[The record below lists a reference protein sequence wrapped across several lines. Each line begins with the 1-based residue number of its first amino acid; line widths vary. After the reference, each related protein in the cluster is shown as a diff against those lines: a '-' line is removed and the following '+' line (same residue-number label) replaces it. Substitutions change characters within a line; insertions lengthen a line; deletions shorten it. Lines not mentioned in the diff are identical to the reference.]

1 MVTLVLRL
9 LLGCGGA
16 RCEADAL
23 SAGAIEGEIDGAS
36 WEGAAASWSESSG
49 GVQLLS
55 TESDGWRLTLVGL
68 RAADGAELGEALS
81 SGQQQEIELTDGN
94 FAVLY
99 PTGQSAS
106 FAAREAGSGTAI
118 LRRDG
123 DDLLACFDFVGT
135 AADGTTA
142 ALREGRARASCVGC
156 P

>member
-1 MVTLVLRL
+1 MITLLLRL

-16 RCEADAL
+16 PCEADAL
-23 SAGAIEGEIDGAS
+23 TAGAIEGQIDGEP
-36 WEGAAASWSESSG
+36 WEGGSAGWSESSG

-55 TESDGWRLTLVGL
+55 TESEGWRLTLVGL
-68 RAADGAELGEALS
+68 RAADGAELGEALA
-81 SGQQQEIELTDGN
+81 SGRQQEIELTDGN

-106 FAAREAGSGTAI
+106 YAAREAGSGTAI

-123 DDLLACFDFVGT
+123 DELLACFDFVGT